1 VTALLQHLVDALSV
15 GSTYALLALGLTL
28 LFSVMGLIN
37 FAYGDLIV
45 WCGYL
50 LSALEGASVSFWW
63 SIPILLA
70 FATLLSLAIWFL
82 AFRPFRDAPPITL
95 LLTSF
100 GVALALEAL
109 ALLVFGPDP
118 RAYSV
123 PESLSRVWTV
133 GGVRI
138 SLIEAVTVG
147 AALGVVVAL
156 ELVLRQTTLGME
168 LVATAEDRG
177 VTQLMGV
184 RTGKV
189 LLSAFAISGAI
200 AGVVAVLELPRLGAV
215 TSDAGLD
222 PTISAFVAVILGGL
236 GSVRGAIA
244 GGLVLGALETGFAAW
259 LPSNLLSYQ
268 DAFVFVLVI
277 VLVTLRPG
285 GLVGRVAEVT
295 R

>member
-1 VTALLQHLVDALSV
+1 VTAPLQHLVDALSV

-50 LSALEGASVSFWW
+50 LSVLENHGVSFWW

-70 FATLLSLAIWFL
+70 FATLLSIAIWFL
-82 AFRPFRDAPPITL
+82 AFRPFGDAPPITL

-118 RAYSV
+118 RAYGV
-123 PESLSRVWTV
+123 PESVGHVWMV

-138 SLIEAVTVG
+138 PLIEAATIG
-147 AALGVVVAL
+147 AAFLVVVVL
-156 ELVLRQTTLGME
+156 ELVLRHTSLGLE
-168 LVATAEDRG
+168 LVATAENRAI
-177 VTQLMGV
+177 TQLMGV
-184 RTGKV
+184 RTGRV
-189 LLSAFAISGAI
+189 LLAAFAISGAI

-215 TSDAGLD
+215 TSQAGLT

-259 LPSNLLSYQ
+259 LPSSVLSYQ
-268 DAFVFVLVI
+268 EAFVFVLVI

-285 GLVGRVAEVT
+285 GLVGRTAEAT